1 MRLPRRW
8 PLELRI
14 IFPFGFFLGM
24 AFFITNYLTLSELNT
39 YREVLLKEELQ
50 LGRENVHYFE
60 AIAQYNM
67 HLAGTLVKNPR
78 FLESL
83 ISNKEPEAF
92 LNRQAILLSR
102 EAPFPYFVSFRQLE
116 NSSEAFWQLE
126 RQGDDLFLSGAAP
139 VISGEK
145 LLGFLVVSCRLKDV
159 IHRLEHI
166 AHFQAGLLLLDSDK
180 RLKILKEVPFPVEE
194 KLRKNLQ
201 YFLRQNQALKIGH
214 QVVLLFPLRDAKG
227 EVIGFF
233 VRSTFSPSFYFSPYN
248 LLKNNIFPTAL
259 LFGLALIVAIFFTRQ
274 YLCEPL
280 RKFNDQLK
288 EISRVIG
295 KRLRQPVEESVLK
308 VSGDDELANLARTIN
323 ELVRELDE
331 LASFRQAIET
341 DETPQEIYSRLARVI
356 KKKFDFSNFVIFEVS
371 NSQNRIEPVIVE
383 PSCLLEE
390 CCYQEIEG
398 RPALCRV
405 LRRAIKASSLH
416 FTETCEYFRD
426 PDLNYLCLPLYT
438 GGHVIG
444 IIHFLLPITFR
455 LEEKYRTILNRIEA
469 YLQEAAPVLE
479 AKRFAQSLREI
490 SLRDTLTGL
499 YNRRIL
505 DDLVPQIAAGVVRRD
520 SIMGVLMIDI
530 DHFKIINDTYGHSFG
545 DRILK
550 SVASMVQDELR
561 SSDLAIRFGGEE
573 FLCLLVDVEEG
584 ISFAIAER
592 IREKIETNSFVFEGQ
607 LAAVTV
613 SIGVA
618 EFPLD
623 DRNLWNVISFADLA
637 LYRAKRQGR
646 NQCVRFDRTF
656 LLEEKPRVL
665 NRRP

>member
-1 MRLPRRW
+1 MRLPPHW

-24 AFFITNYLTLSELNT
+24 AFLITNYLTLSELKA
-39 YREVLLKEELQ
+39 YREILLKEEIQ
-50 LGRENVHYFE
+50 LGRENIHYFDSL
-60 AIAQYNM
+60 ARHNL
-67 HLAGTLVKNPR
+67 HLASTLAKDAH
-78 FLESL
+78 FLKLLSSGEDL
-83 ISNKEPEAF
+83 TPF
-92 LNRQAILLSR
+92 LHQQAILLSR
-102 EAPFPYFVSFRQLE
+102 GSPFPYFVSFRRLA
-116 NSSEAFWQLE
+116 NNSEAFWQLE
-126 RQGDDLFLSGAAP
+126 KEDSDLWLSGAAP
-139 VISGEK
+139 VIREEK
-145 LLGFLVVSCRLKDV
+145 LLGFLVVSCRLRDV
-159 IHRLEHI
+159 VHRLEHL
-166 AHFQAGLLLLDSDK
+166 AHIQAGLFLYDK
-180 RLKILKEVPFPVEE
+180 KEGLKTLKESPFPIEKLKEDLYHFARENRVLKID
-194 KLRKNLQ
+194 R
-201 YFLRQNQALKIGH
+201 RI
-214 QVVLLFPLRDAKG
+214 VLVFPLRNAQG
-227 EVIGFF
+227 ELVGFF
-233 VRSTFSPSFYFSPYN
+233 IRSTFSPSFYFSPYN

-259 LFGLALIVAIFFTRQ
+259 LFGLALVVAIFFTRQ
-274 YLCEPL
+274 YLCDPL

-308 VSGDDELANLARTIN
+308 VSGDDELAGLARTIN

-505 DDLVPQIAAGVVRRD
+505 DELVPQIAAGVLRRK
-520 SIMGVLMIDI
+520 STMGVLMIDI
-530 DHFKIINDTYGHSFG
+530 DHFKVINDTYGHSFG
-545 DRILK
+545 DRIIK
-550 SVASMVQDELR
+550 SVANMIQDELR
-561 SSDLAIRFGGEE
+561 ASDLAIRFGGEE
-573 FLCLLVDVEEG
+573 FLCLLVDIDSG
-584 ISFAIAER
+584 ISYAVAER
-592 IREKIETNSFVFEGQ
+592 IRQKIETHSFVYEGQ
-607 LAAVTV
+607 MVMVTV

-618 EFPLD
+618 EFPVD
-623 DRNLWNVISFADLA
+623 DRNFWNVISFADLA

-646 NQCVRFDRTF
+646 NQTVRFEREF
-656 LLEEKPRVL
+656 LLEERPRAL
-665 NRRP
+665 RRKI